1 MIAMR
6 AGALFSCLKTVQFG
20 HVWATNFFPPTVAE
34 VCAASGR
41 KEEETMSKAYNP
53 EEIELKWQ
61 KKWEDAHLSLIH
73 I

>member
-1 MIAMR
+1 MFEDSA
-6 AGALFSCLKTVQFG
+6 
-20 HVWATNFFPPTVAE
+20 VWSRVGNKLFPPTVAE

-61 KKWEDAHLSLIH
+61 KKWEDAHCFEA
-73 I
+73 

>member
-20 HVWATNFFPPTVAE
+20 HVWATNFFSPTVAE

-61 KKWEDAHLSLIH
+61 KKWEDAHCF
-73 I
+73 